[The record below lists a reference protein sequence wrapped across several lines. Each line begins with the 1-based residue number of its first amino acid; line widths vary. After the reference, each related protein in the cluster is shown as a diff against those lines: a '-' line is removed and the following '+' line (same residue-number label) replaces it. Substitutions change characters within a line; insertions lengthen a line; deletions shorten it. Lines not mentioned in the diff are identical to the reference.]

1 MREVI
6 IFDDK
11 EETDYEESKDDCET
25 IIKGCSMQHGMRR
38 MSDFLPVS
46 MQDFLH
52 GCEPEVRKYQK
63 KIIQVLR

>member
-1 MREVI
+1 MNRVKTI
-6 IFDDK
+6 ARP
-11 EETDYEESKDDCET
+11 SLKDAACST
-25 IIKGCSMQHGMRR
+25 GCGECQT
-38 MSDFLPVS
+38 FLPVS